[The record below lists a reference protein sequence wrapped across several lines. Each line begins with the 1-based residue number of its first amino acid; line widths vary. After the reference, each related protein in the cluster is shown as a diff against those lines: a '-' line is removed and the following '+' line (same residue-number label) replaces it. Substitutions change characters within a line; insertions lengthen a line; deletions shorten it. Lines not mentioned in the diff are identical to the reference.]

1 MAFSEQETPKQTSLT
16 FRQKIAIAVVGLS
29 ACLCMVLFLRSF
41 GAKQP
46 MPTAK
51 PPISVVTAIAATRS
65 VPVFLNALGSV
76 TPTETVTVRTQINGQ
91 LQKVFFLE
99 GQSVK
104 KGELLAL
111 IDERPYQAQLTQ
123 FVGQLARD
131 QALLSNAKIDLERYQ
146 KLFQEDSIAK
156 QVLDTQQSLVNQ
168 YEGAVISDQGQ
179 IQSAKVNLIYC
190 KLTSPING
198 RVGLRLVDPGNYV
211 QTSDTNGLFVI
222 NTIHPITVIFSLP
235 EDNVPQLLKQMK
247 NIKKLHVDAFDR
259 TGKVQLAKGTLLT
272 LDNQI
277 DPTTGTIKLKAT
289 FENKDDAL
297 FPNQFVNIRL
307 QIDELK
313 NALVIPTAAVQL
325 GVKGSFVYLLN
336 DDQTVSVQPIT
347 TGVTYLDETVVLKG
361 LSVNQQVVVEGTDKL
376 TEGSQVAVNTK
387 ATTTAPLKKK
397 PIRTPLREKS

>member
-1 MAFSEQETPKQTSLT
+1 MALSDQETPKQTSFT
-16 FRQKIAIAVVGLS
+16 FRQKIAIAVGLS
-29 ACLCMVLFLRSF
+29 ACLLVLLFLRSF
-41 GAKQP
+41 GAKQHTI
-46 MPTAK
+46 TAK
-51 PPISVVTAIAATRS
+51 PPISVVTAHTYTRS

-123 FVGQLARD
+123 FEGQLVRD
-131 QALLSNAKIDLERYQ
+131 QALLSNARIDLERYQ

-198 RVGLRLVDPGNYV
+198 RIGLRLVDPGNYV

-235 EDNVPQLLKQMK
+235 EDNVQQLLKQMRSS
-247 NIKKLHVDAFDR
+247 KKLRVDAFDR
-259 TGKVQLAKGTLLT
+259 TGKLLLAKGTLLT

-277 DPTTGTIKLKAT
+277 DPTTGTFKLKAT

-307 QIDELK
+307 QIDELN

-336 DDQTVSVQPIT
+336 ENQTVSVQPIT

-361 LSVNQQVVVEGTDKL
+361 LTVNQQVVVEGTDKL

-387 ATTTAPLKKK
+387 ATPPVPLKKK
-397 PIRTPLREKS
+397 STLTSLREKS

>member
-1 MAFSEQETPKQTSLT
+1 MALSDQETSRRLT
-16 FRQKIAIAVVGLS
+16 HLSFRQKIAIVIGIG
-29 ACLCMVLFLRSF
+29 ACLLVLLFWRPF
-41 GAKQP
+41 GAKQK
-46 MPTAK
+46 TVATK
-51 PPISVVTAIAATRS
+51 PPISVVTANAYTRT
-65 VPVFLNALGSV
+65 VPVYLNALGSV

-91 LQKVFFLE
+91 LQKVFFQE

-123 FVGQLARD
+123 FEGQLARD
-131 QALLSNAKIDLERYQ
+131 AALLANAKIDLMRYQ

-179 IQSAKVNLIYC
+179 VQSAKVNLIYC

-222 NTIHPITVIFSLP
+222 NTIHPITVVFSLP
-235 EDNVPQLLKQMK
+235 EDNVQQILQQMK
-247 NIKKLHVDAFDR
+247 GSKKLLVDAFDR
-259 TGKVQLAKGTLLT
+259 TGKIELAKGTLLT

-277 DPTTGTIKLKAT
+277 DPTTGTVKLKAT
-289 FENKDDAL
+289 FENKNDAL

-307 QIDELK
+307 RIEELK
-313 NALVIPTAAVQL
+313 NALVVPTAAIQL
-325 GVKGSFVYLLN
+325 GVKGTFVYLLN
-336 DDQTVSVQPIT
+336 DNQTVSIQPIT
-347 TGVTYLDETVVLKG
+347 TGVTYLDETVVSQG
-361 LSVNQQVVVEGTDKL
+361 LTAGQQVITEGTDKL
-376 TEGSQVAVNTK
+376 TEGSQVVVNAK
-387 ATTTAPLKKK
+387 KEAAGLKKK
-397 PIRTPLREKS
+397 STLIPLREKS